1 MSAFAAVATAGYRV
15 NPGPRRPSLGKMRT
29 SGAKKPVL
37 IRRLKKGSVVA
48 SARSEASAEADSF
61 YDVTPEYCGV
71 PIKITG
77 RPKRIVLI
85 RHAESEG
92 NVDETM
98 YQRKPDHR
106 IELTERGKKQ
116 ARQAGLALK
125 ELLDPDE
132 QVYVYVSPY
141 TRTMQTLYELGQTL
155 GPERVS
161 GVREEPRMREQDFG
175 NFQDHTMQ
183 ELKKERHGFGRF
195 FFRFPNGE
203 SASDVYDRVTSFR
216 ETLRNDMNFGR
227 YTENC
232 TVLIITHGLT
242 LRVFLMRWYKW
253 TCDMFDKLRNPG
265 NAELV
270 VMERGERGRYSM
282 LSESQGEDFLLKMG
296 FTEDM
301 IEDQRWARTAS
312 MSDLNSSWATSKGT
326 IFFDGFPDR
335 LEASRRAVKRA
346 DETYFSTSETT
357 RRKAM
362 KEAKTKKAYDED
374 LRPHG

>member
-1 MSAFAAVATAGYRV
+1 MPKRV
-15 NPGPRRPSLGKMRT
+15 IRPRK
-29 SGAKKPVL
+29 
-37 IRRLKKGSVVA
+37 SVVA
-48 SARSEASAEADSF
+48 MGTEDDTGAKADSF
-61 YDVTPEYCGV
+61 YDSTPEYCGLEPV
-71 PIKITG
+71 NITG

-106 IELTERGKKQ
+106 IELTEKGKTQ
-116 ARQAGLALK
+116 ARAAGVALK
-125 ELLDPDE
+125 ELLEPDE

-141 TRTMQTLYELGQTL
+141 VRTMQTLYELGQAL

-175 NFQDHTMQ
+175 NFQDHTMA

-232 TVLIITHGLT
+232 TVVIITHGLT

-253 TCDMFDKLRNPG
+253 TCDMFDRIRNPG

-282 LSESQGEDFLLKMG
+282 LVEAMQGEEFLEKMG
-296 FTEDM
+296 FNEAM
-301 IEDQRWARTAS
+301 IDDQRWAKTAS
-312 MSDLNSSWATSKGT
+312 MTDLNSAWATSKGE
-326 IFFDGFPDR
+326 IFFEKFPDR

-346 DETYFSTSETT
+346 DETYFSRSETT
-357 RRKAM
+357 RRQALRDGKL
-362 KEAKTKKAYDED
+362 KVYDEEGF
-374 LRPHG
+374 RIQ

>member
-71 PIKITG
+71 PIKTTG

-106 IELTERGKKQ
+106 IELTERGKEQ

-141 TRTMQTLYELGQTL
+141 MRTMQTL
-155 GPERVS
+155 
-161 GVREEPRMREQDFG
+161 
-175 NFQDHTMQ
+175 
-183 ELKKERHGFGRF
+183 
-195 FFRFPNGE
+195 
-203 SASDVYDRVTSFR
+203 
-216 ETLRNDMNFGR
+216 
-227 YTENC
+227 
-232 TVLIITHGLT
+232 
-242 LRVFLMRWYKW
+242 
-253 TCDMFDKLRNPG
+253 
-265 NAELV
+265 
-270 VMERGERGRYSM
+270 
-282 LSESQGEDFLLKMG
+282 
-296 FTEDM
+296 
-301 IEDQRWARTAS
+301 
-312 MSDLNSSWATSKGT
+312 
-326 IFFDGFPDR
+326 
-335 LEASRRAVKRA
+335 
-346 DETYFSTSETT
+346 
-357 RRKAM
+357 
-362 KEAKTKKAYDED
+362 
-374 LRPHG
+374 